1 MGSSRLIQPT
11 GWGQQDRES
20 QRKVKVPQPLPQ
32 RSTPRVQAALWPSL
46 DVPSGHPGCG
56 QRGLGSSACMSNG
69 HTLGCS
75 FRGDPHAPS
84 ELHVLNQLEWA
95 RDRWERMGNWA
106 VSPDGSGGFGEGG

>member
-1 MGSSRLIQPT
+1 MGSSRLIQHT

-84 ELHVLNQLEWA
+84 ELRVLNQLGWG